1 MLVVVE
7 VVVESATVVIVVE
20 VVVESATVVVVV
32 EVVVESATVV
42 VVVVDDIKVSLFE
55 TSLPPQN
62 EINNNKSNLDV
73 RLIIKLS
80 QSVCLLCVFLLYIYV
95 KITEKP
101 LWALQDL
108 NL

>member
-1 MLVVVE
+1 M
-7 VVVESATVVIVVE
+7 ATVVVVVE

-62 EINNNKSNLDV
+62 EMNNIKSTTDLKRSLSDSSLFPYKGISYFNKSISTKCGLGV
-73 RLIIKLS
+73 GLS
-80 QSVCLLCVFLLYIYV
+80 GFL
-95 KITEKP
+95 
-101 LWALQDL
+101 
-108 NL
+108 

>member
-1 MLVVVE
+1 MQQWLY
-7 VVVESATVVIVVE
+7 

-62 EINNNKSNLDV
+62 EINNIKSNLDM

-80 QSVCLLCVFLLYIYV
+80 QSVCLLCVFLAISN
-95 KITEKP
+95 IFT
-101 LWALQDL
+101 
-108 NL
+108 NLIEDADSS

>member
-1 MLVVVE
+1 MVV
-7 VVVESATVVIVVE
+7 VVE

-32 EVVVESATVV
+32 EV

-62 EINNNKSNLDV
+62 EINNIKSNLDM

-80 QSVCLLCVFLLYIYV
+80 QSVCLLCVFCVSFYYLYL
-95 KITEKP
+95 KISEKP
-101 LWALQDL
+101 LCALQDL